1 MELFDALVFA
11 MDDARRFACLA
22 TGDLA
27 AVKIYDLVAKGNKA
41 IYYSHFARRDA
52 QDY

>member
-1 MELFDALVFA
+1 MELFDALVLA

-22 TGDLA
+22 TGVLA
-27 AVKIYDLVAKGNKA
+27 VVKIYSLVAKGNNA
-41 IYYSHFARRDA
+41 IYYSRFARRDA